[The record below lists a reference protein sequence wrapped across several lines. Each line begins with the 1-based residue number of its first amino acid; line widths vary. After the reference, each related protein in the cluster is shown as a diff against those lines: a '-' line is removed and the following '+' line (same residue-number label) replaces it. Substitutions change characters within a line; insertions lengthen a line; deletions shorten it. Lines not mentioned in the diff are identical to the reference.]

1 MTRRWRRRR
10 GRTEGGFVALEYLLG
25 MALLVFPVAMLV
37 TTLPEWPS
45 RSGVA
50 RQAATEAART
60 AVEQDDWSG
69 ATAAGQAAAQQ
80 VVANYG
86 FDPSEVGVTLT
97 GTVAR
102 GGAVTAHVAM
112 RMPAIDVP
120 VIGGVG
126 EWTWTVDHTEKVD
139 QYRSYP

>member
-1 MTRRWRRRR
+1 MTRGWWRRTRR
-10 GRTEGGFVALEYLLG
+10 ADGGFVALEYVLG

-60 AVEQDDWSG
+60 AVDQNGWSA
-69 ATAAGQAAAQQ
+69 ATAAGTAAAQE
-80 VVANYG
+80 VVTNYG
-86 FDPSEVGVTLT
+86 FDPSDVRVTLT
-97 GTVAR
+97 GSIAR
-102 GGAVTAHVAM
+102 GGAVTAQVAM

-126 EWTWTVDHTEKVD
+126 EWTWTVQHTEQVD
-139 QYRSYP
+139 EYRSYP